1 MIAGS
6 ARAKSA
12 QAKSAQERL
21 RAVRSAL
28 FLPASNPRAIVRA
41 REVGA
46 DLVILDLED
55 AVRPEDKAAAR
66 TAAPAAAAEGFGGA
80 LVAIRVNGISSE
92 HHAADV
98 AAVAGS
104 AADFVVLPMIEA
116 AAPLAAFAVSVRK
129 PVLAMIET
137 SRAVLAS
144 ARIAATP
151 GVVGL
156 IAGTND
162 LCAQTGIRNEDGRA
176 GLVTALQSMVLSA
189 RAADIAVFDGVYNRL
204 DDLRGFEAEA
214 RQGVAWGFD
223 GKALIHPDQ
232 VAPANRAFSP
242 TSDEVEDAQ
251 ALIDAAGGGAQRFR
265 GRMIEALHVGQARR
279 VLARTR
285 QA

>member
-1 MIAGS
+1 MID
-6 ARAKSA
+6 
-12 QAKSAQERL
+12 RL

-41 REVGA
+41 REVGP
-46 DLVILDLED
+46 DLVVLDLED
-55 AVRPEDKAAAR
+55 AVRPDDKAVARYAAVTAAR
-66 TAAPAAAAEGFGGA
+66 DGFGTA
-80 LVAIRVNGISSE
+80 LVAIRVNGLNSE
-92 HHAADV
+92 HHLADFDAV
-98 AAVAGS
+98 AAS
-104 AADFVVLPMIEA
+104 SADFVVLPMIEEA
-116 AAPLAAFAVSVRK
+116 EPLAAFAARLRK

-144 ARIAATP
+144 SHIAETP

-162 LCAQTGIRNEDGRA
+162 LCAQTGIRNQAGRL
-176 GLVTALQSMVLSA
+176 GLVTALQTMVLSA
-189 RAADIAVFDGVYNRL
+189 RAANIAVFDGVYNAL
-204 DDLRGFEAEA
+204 DDVPGFEAEA

-242 TSDEVEDAQ
+242 TTSEVEHAR
-251 ALIDAAGGGAQRFR
+251 ALIEAATGGAQRFR

-279 VLARTR
+279 VTARAER
-285 QA
+285 G